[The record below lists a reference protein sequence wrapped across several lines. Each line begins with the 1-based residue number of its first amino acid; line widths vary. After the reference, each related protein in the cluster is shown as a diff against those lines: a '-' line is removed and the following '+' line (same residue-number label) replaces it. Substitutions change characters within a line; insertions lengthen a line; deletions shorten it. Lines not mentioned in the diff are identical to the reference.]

1 MSPATKTA
9 TKARNSTTGKRN
21 SSDEAVRRATGKSWD
36 QWFALLDKAG
46 AAKLDHKRI
55 VAICA
60 KHCETGWWCQMV
72 TVEYEQARGL
82 RKKHET
88 TSGFSVSR
96 SKTFEAPISAV
107 YAVCSDPK
115 KRTKWLGPGEL
126 VVRKA
131 TANKS
136 MRITWCDG
144 ATNVEFMLY
153 DKGSGKTSLVVQH
166 SKLAD
171 AKAAA
176 KMKDWWGMVLE
187 RLPKQL
193 G

>member
-1 MSPATKTA
+1 MRPATKTA
-9 TKARNSTTGKRN
+9 TKTRNSTTGKRN
-21 SSDEAVRRATGKSWD
+21 SSDAAVKKATGKTWE

-46 AAKLDHKRI
+46 AAKLDHKGI

-60 KHCETGWWCQMV
+60 KHFDGGWWCQMV

-88 TSGFSVSR
+88 ASGYQISR
-96 SKTFEAPISAV
+96 SKTIEAPISAI
-107 YAVCSDPK
+107 YALCNDPK
-115 KRTKWLGPGEL
+115 RRTKWLGPGEL

-131 TANKS
+131 TPNKS

-144 ATNVEFMLY
+144 ATNVEFMFY
-153 DKGSGKTSLVVQH
+153 DKGSGKTSFVVQH
-166 SKLAD
+166 SKLPD